1 MQLLATPNNHRQNLV
16 INEML
21 GGIKEIREHIELT
34 IHTLHSFDP
43 AAGNQQKWNWQLNG
57 YICSVP
63 LFFPEK
69 TAIKRLKAIKN
80 EL

>member
-43 AAGNQQKWNWQLNG
+43 AAGNQQKWNWQLNE
-57 YICSVP
+57 YIRRT
-63 LFFPEK
+63 LFHYSSL
-69 TAIKRLKAIKN
+69 KRPQ
-80 EL
+80 

>member
-1 MQLLATPNNHRQNLV
+1 MQLLVTPNNHRQNLV

-43 AAGNQQKWNWQLNG
+43 AAGN
-57 YICSVP
+57 
-63 LFFPEK
+63 
-69 TAIKRLKAIKN
+69 
-80 EL
+80 

>member
-21 GGIKEIREHIELT
+21 GGIKEIRENIELT

-43 AAGNQQKWNWQLNG
+43 AAGN
-57 YICSVP
+57 
-63 LFFPEK
+63 
-69 TAIKRLKAIKN
+69 
-80 EL
+80 